1 MNRLLAFLTA
11 LMFAAVIMPLS
22 AQRRVT
28 PRDTA

>member
-1 MNRLLAFLTA
+1 MNRLLAFLAA

-22 AQRRVT
+22 KSH